1 MIEKDNYKTSG
12 STLVEAAMIFPIIIL
27 VSVLA
32 ITTSLKIYSA
42 IKENSIEHKEKITT
56 QYELYEKGRIL
67 VSFHHNDFDIINGSV
82 CSCLYC
88 KS

>member
-1 MIEKDNYKTSG
+1 MLNQKNSRTSG

-27 VSVLA
+27 VAVLA
-32 ITTSLKIYSA
+32 ITTSLKIYTA

-56 QYELYEKGRIL
+56 QYELYEKGRLLI
-67 VSFHHNDFDIINGSV
+67 SIYHNDFDIIDGAV
-82 CSCLYC
+82 CSGLHC